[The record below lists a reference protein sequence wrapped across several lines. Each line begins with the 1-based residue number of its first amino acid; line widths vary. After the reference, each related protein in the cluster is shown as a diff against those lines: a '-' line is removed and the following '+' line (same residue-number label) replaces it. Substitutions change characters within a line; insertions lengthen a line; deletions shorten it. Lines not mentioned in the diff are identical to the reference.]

1 MAVRN
6 EPTNKA
12 LYARVKAA
20 AKRKFDVYPSAYAN
34 AWLVREYK
42 KRGGTYRKVTSGGT
56 QKTTKTRKTKK
67 PSKGRGGLG
76 RWFDEKW
83 VDVKT
88 GKPCGR
94 SKGEK
99 RDYPAC
105 RPSKRVSDKTPKTT
119 KEMTPAEK
127 ARFKR
132 EKTGSKKISYQ
143 HRRRKPKG
151 KS

>member
-1 MAVRN
+1 MR
-6 EPTNKA
+6 THGW
-12 LYARVKAA
+12 
-20 AKRKFDVYPSAYAN
+20 YAN
-34 AWLVREYK
+34 IRSVAALIGRQPVAER
-42 KRGGTYRKVTSGGT
+42 
-56 QKTTKTRKTKK
+56 KK
-67 PSKGRGGLG
+67 PRKPAKPKSKGRGGLG

-83 VDVKT
+83 VDIKT

-119 KEMTPAEK
+119 KEMSPAEK

-143 HRRRKPKG
+143 HRRRKAKKK

>member
-1 MAVRN
+1 MQMRGW
-6 EPTNKA
+6 
-12 LYARVKAA
+12 
-20 AKRKFDVYPSAYAN
+20 YAN
-34 AWLVREYK
+34 IRSVAAPIGKQPVAERK
-42 KRGGTYRKVTSGGT
+42 KPRKPA
-56 QKTTKTRKTKK
+56 KPKK

-83 VDVKT
+83 VDIKT
-88 GKPCGR
+88 GKSCGR

-105 RPSKRVSDKTPKTT
+105 RPSRRVSDKTPKTT
-119 KEMTPAEK
+119 GEMSSGEK

-143 HRRRKPKG
+143 HRRRKAKKK